1 MSNGYGLSGRI
12 RIYKKTDSS
21 FRYQTDSILDYP
33 VPFDTKPDTYP
44 IYSVET
50 DNQTDFYGRI

>member
-50 DNQTDFYGRI
+50 DNQTNF